1 MNNEEKNLQ
10 SYLLKIKFKDNIVLN
25 QEDVKASFAKIKER
39 IDLPNEVVL
48 PPAKKVNLFTILPFR
63 IAASIAI
70 VLTLSLV
77 GYNYYE
83 GKKQI
88 VLANSTE
95 SVKDF
100 VLPDG
105 SKVSMRSNSTLS
117 YRANYNSNRNV
128 QLQGEALFEVTKNKQ
143 FPFTVETETGKVT
156 VLGTVFSVRAY
167 ADEHCTKTLLKE
179 GSVKMTN
186 NDDEMLVVLKPGDE
200 ALLNE
205 GATTINIHKV
215 ENIERELAWQSHN
228 FSFENE
234 PLDTILTV
242 ISDAFD
248 KKLEIKDK
256 VLAKK
261 RYTLKFNRDESLSRM
276 LDILS
281 EVAKFNYR
289 LEKDFI
295 IIEKK

>member
-1 MNNEEKNLQ
+1 MNKEEQNLQ
-10 SYLLKIKFKDNIVLN
+10 DYLQKIKFKDKIVLN

-48 PPAKKVNLFTILPFR
+48 PPSKKVNLFTTIPFR

-70 VLTLSLV
+70 VFTLSIL
-77 GYNYYE
+77 GYNYYDS
-83 GKKQI
+83 KLQI
-88 VLANSTE
+88 VLANNTE
-95 SVKDF
+95 LVKQF

-105 SKVSMRSNSTLS
+105 SKVALRGNSTLS
-117 YRANYNSNRNV
+117 YSKHYSTNRNV
-128 QLQGEALFEVTKNKQ
+128 ALQGEALFEVNKNKE
-143 FPFTVETETGKVT
+143 FPFTVQTETGKVT
-156 VLGTVFSVRAY
+156 VLGTIFSVRAY
-167 ADEHCTKTLLKE
+167 ADEHATKTLLKE

-200 ALLNE
+200 AILNE
-205 GATTINIHKV
+205 GATTINVHKV

-242 ISDAFD
+242 ISDAFN
-248 KKLEIKDK
+248 KKLEIKNK

-289 LEKDFI
+289 LEEDFI
-295 IIEKK
+295 IIDKK

>member
-1 MNNEEKNLQ
+1 MNKEEQNLQ
-10 SYLLKIKFKDNIVLN
+10 DYLQKIKFKDKIVLN
-25 QEDVKASFAKIKER
+25 HEDVKASFVKIKER
-39 IDLPNEVVL
+39 IDLPNEVVI
-48 PPAKKVNLFTILPFR
+48 PPVKKVNLFATLPFK

-289 LEKDFI
+289 LEKDYI
-295 IIEKK
+295 IVGKK